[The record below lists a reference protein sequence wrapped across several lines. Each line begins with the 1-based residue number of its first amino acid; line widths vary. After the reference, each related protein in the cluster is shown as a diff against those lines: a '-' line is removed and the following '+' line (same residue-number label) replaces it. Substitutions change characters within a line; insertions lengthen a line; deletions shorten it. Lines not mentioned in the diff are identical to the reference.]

1 MALSR
6 GMSFLWSK
14 PELSFPF
21 RMSFKRKKSGQ
32 FREVIKGEA
41 IFEPQNLLVFE
52 DFFGIIF
59 SQFKRTYDLLIM
71 SNSTDDLP
79 FSQRYGYA
87 PVVQQLALGEITTA
101 FREEIKALLDEVI
114 QQYGKGYIDCLSVDI
129 FRDIFIIFFGGSYKQ
144 FLQNVH
150 KIPEYHIG
158 NTTYYNRI
166 SLKRI
171 L

>member
-1 MALSR
+1 
-6 GMSFLWSK
+6 MSDS
-14 PELSFPF
+14 
-21 RMSFKRKKSGQ
+21 
-32 FREVIKGEA
+32 I
-41 IFEPQNLLVFE
+41 
-52 DFFGIIF
+52 
-59 SQFKRTYDLLIM
+59 
-71 SNSTDDLP
+71 DDLP
-79 FSQRYGYA
+79 FSQRYGYV